1 MSGPCLS
8 SSVAGRPLR
17 PATRRSLGG
26 LLPRQLADRPR
37 TNREVTGLAV
47 PVFSL
52 STTCGINPSFPGLS
66 PTEGHVIHVLL
77 TRAPLDHPS
86 IAT

>member
-17 PATRRSLGG
+17 PATRLSLGG

-37 TNREVTGLAV
+37 AYRKVPGLTV
-47 PVFSL
+47 PGFTPGGAHWVLARL
-52 STTCGINPSFPGLS
+52 STSYSQLRGK
-66 PTEGHVIHVLL
+66 
-77 TRAPLDHPS
+77 
-86 IAT
+86 